1 MNGSKQ
7 KVQKEEET
15 WEVISAYTREQA
27 IADGVLVDV
36 SETAKEAGF
45 KFPVALTY
53 AVWFGYVRVPR
64 GVAGQDEAGR
74 LWDILWMTRHAIQNS
89 ATESSRVLVQLYVR
103 NDNDTPTL
111 VTLKALIGPGDHGD
125 PVITVMMRYED

>member
-45 KFPVALTY
+45 HYPVALTY
-53 AVWFGYVRVPR
+53 AVWLGYVRVPE
-64 GVAGQDEAGR
+64 GVVGQDEAGR
-74 LWDILWMTRHAIQNS
+74 LWDILWMTRHAIQTSPTDS
-89 ATESSRVLVQLYVR
+89 ARVPVWLHVR
-103 NDNDTPTL
+103 NDNCTPTL
-111 VTLKALIGPGDHGD
+111 VTLKSLIGPGDHGE
-125 PVITVMMRYED
+125 PVITIMMRYED